1 MTIALITH
9 PDCILHDI
17 GDWHPEQPA
26 RLKVIEDA
34 LSQSGL
40 VSSLKKFL
48 APLATRDQL
57 LRVHDVEYIDRIF
70 QLSPQENLISL
81 DLDTLMNPHTLTAA
95 LRASGA
101 TVSGV
106 DLVMSGEVKAAFCN
120 VRPPGHHAERSRAM
134 GFCIFNNVAVGVAHA
149 LEYYKL
155 QRIAI
160 VDFDVH
166 HGNGTENIF
175 ENDERVLL
183 CSFFQHPFYPFSGS
197 ETKSD
202 HIINLP
208 LPAGTTGTMFRKK
221 TEEFWLEAIHRF
233 KPEMIFFSAGFD
245 GHMRDPMSNVLL
257 NEDDYAW
264 LSREIKLIADST
276 CQGRIVSA
284 LEGGYSLEVLG
295 PSVVAHIRGL
305 LD

>member
-1 MTIALITH
+1 MTIALISH
-9 PDCILHDI
+9 PDCLLHDM

-26 RLKVIEDA
+26 RLNVIEDA
-34 LSQSGL
+34 LSRSGL
-40 VSSLKKFL
+40 DSVLKKYL

-57 LRVHDVEYIDRIF
+57 SRVHNVEYIDRIF

-81 DLDTLMNPHTLTAA
+81 DLDTLMNPYSLTAA
-95 LRASGA
+95 LRAAGA

-106 DLVMSGEVKAAFCN
+106 DLVMVGEVTAAFCN
-120 VRPPGHHAERSRAM
+120 VRPPGHHAERARAM

-149 LEYYKL
+149 LEHHKL
-155 QRIAI
+155 KRVAI

-175 ENDERVLL
+175 QNDERVLL
-183 CSFFQHPFYPFSGS
+183 CSFFQHPFYPFSGA
-197 ETKSD
+197 ETKSN

-208 LPAGTTGTMFRKK
+208 LPAGTTGKIFREK
-221 TEEFWLEAIHRF
+221 TGEFWLEAIRDF

-245 GHMRDPMSNVLL
+245 GHMQDPMANTLL
-257 NEDDYAW
+257 NENDYAW
-264 LSREIKLIADST
+264 LSREVKLIADYA
-276 CQGRIVSA
+276 CQGRIVSV

-295 PSVVAHIRGL
+295 PSVVAHLRAL